1 MRLHVRVTPRAAQ
14 DRIDGFDAT
23 GVLRVRVTAPP
34 ADGAA
39 NEAITRL
46 LAKAL
51 GLPPRDVTLVSGAT
65 ARAKTFEVALEQDAA
80 MALLA
85 PSAPALPQRREP
97 R

>member
-23 GVLRVRVTAPP
+23 GALGVRVTAPP

-39 NEAITRL
+39 NEAVTRL

-51 GLPPRDVTLVSGAT
+51 GLPPRDVTLVAGAT
-65 ARAKTFEVALEQDAA
+65 SRTKTFEVPADEPTIRAR
-80 MALLA
+80 LA
-85 PSAPALPQRREP
+85 SG
-97 R
+97 